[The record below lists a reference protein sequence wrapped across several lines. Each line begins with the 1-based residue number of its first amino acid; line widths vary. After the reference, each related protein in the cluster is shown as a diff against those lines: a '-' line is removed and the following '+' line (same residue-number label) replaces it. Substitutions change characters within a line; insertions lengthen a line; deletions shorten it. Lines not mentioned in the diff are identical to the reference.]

1 MLGGELLLSNVYF
14 YLEIGCLLL
23 GFLALQVGF
32 TELRI
37 KGSKAQ
43 KELDEI
49 QARYNALVIAS
60 AKQEKKLRNLK

>member
-1 MLGGELLLSNVYF
+1 MSDTYF
-14 YLEIGCLLL
+14 YLEIGCLML
-23 GFLALQVGF
+23 GFLALQAGF
-32 TELRI
+32 TELRV

>member
-1 MLGGELLLSNVYF
+1 MSNVYF